1 MHMKTWIT
9 ITLHS
14 GKELVS
20 NNVTLDLVEPDDWP
34 VVACYA
40 EALRRIAD
48 DELVALI
55 FRAETDGFDINVEQ
69 CLTVLEQCRR
79 RGIMTEENLTARLYG
94 VLLKGAD
101 AAASEK
107 SRSRTVN

>member
-1 MHMKTWIT
+1 MKKWIT

-34 VVACYA
+34 EVACYA
-40 EALRRIAD
+40 EALRRFAS
-48 DELVALI
+48 DELAALI
-55 FRAETDGFDINVEQ
+55 LRADSGGIDINVEQ

-79 RGIMTEENLTARLYG
+79 RGIVPDANLTARLYG
-94 VLLKGAD
+94 VFLKGAD
-101 AAASEK
+101 AAVSEK